1 MAIVQV
7 QCSQRRK
14 PRRRMVTIVFKN
26 SENSRGRSR
35 LREHLPLTGI
45 QGIYPQAPRVRYSD
59 DIALTESEWQMLGS
73 SLEPV
78 WLQNSSPV
86 LNRFHT
92 TAPLIRVTPQ
102 RRLRSEERVV

>member
-1 MAIVQV
+1 M
-7 QCSQRRK
+7 
-14 PRRRMVTIVFKN
+14 
-26 SENSRGRSR
+26 
-35 LREHLPLTGI
+35 PLTGI

-78 WLQNSSPV
+78 WLHNPSPV
-86 LNRFHT
+86 LNRSYT
-92 TAPLIRVTPQ
+92 TAPWIWVTLQ